1 MQVFVRSPCLAVLAQ
16 DQVALRTKVISGGSL
31 IAMMQSANLGE
42 RHDLALFRWLH
53 PPRLRGILVQ
63 TQMCSAGVVVREI
76 TFKHAVQVSL
86 VQHDDVI
93 QTIAPN

>member
-1 MQVFVRSPCLAVLAQ
+1 MQTTGAENKGISSGSPF
-16 DQVALRTKVISGGSL
+16 

-42 RHDLALFRWLH
+42 RHDLALLRRLH

-76 TFKHAVQVSL
+76 IFKHAVQVSL
-86 VQHDDVI
+86 VQHDEVI